1 MGSWPWKKV
10 SRRPSGKRKRSRMF
24 ARHGR
29 ARDLLDDPAQQDVVG
44 VRVVEAGVRAA
55 VAGPLERQDLVR
67 APAVPRP
74 VEDPRL
80 VAGMR
85 EVVVDAAAVREEH
98 PDRDALGDG
107 VVGQPRGDGLVQG
120 EAALLLEP
128 EHERRHER
136 LGQRADVEGRQ
147 HRDGLRRPCRRR
159 ARRRCPSSGCRRAG
173 ARRRPRPGHRGRRAS
188 GPGGPATWWPGS
200 GRARPASGR
209 RRCHREAPPAGGR
222 PGRHGGCA
230 QVSGRSRPAEHSATA
245 KSALSDHRSPPAP
258 TLCESP
264 DGDGSAA
271 ILGPAGEVAEWL
283 KATVL
288 KTVGRKPR
296 GFESH
301 PLRQAWTERETVG
314 PNDTVAAGMA
324 PLPRAGWPSGI
335 RGGRAT
341 LSGAGVRPARPRP
354 ARRPSPGSRRWG

>member
-10 SRRPSGKRKRSRMF
+10 SRRPSGKRKRSRMLR
-24 ARHGR
+24 ADGR
-29 ARDLLDDPAQQDVVG
+29 AGDLLDDPAQQDVVG

-55 VAGPLERQDLVR
+55 VAGPREGQDLVR

-107 VVGQPRGDGLVQG
+107 VVGQPRGDGLIQG
-120 EAALLLEP
+120 EAALLLQLAARAP
-128 EHERRHER
+128 PRTSWSASRSRRASTPR
-136 LGQRADVEGRQ
+136 RAC
-147 HRDGLRRPCRRR
+147 RPCRPR

-173 ARRRPRPGHRGRRAS
+173 ARRRPRPGHRARRAS
-188 GPGGPATWWPGS
+188 GPGGPAAWWPGR
-200 GRARPASGR
+200 GRARPVSGR
-209 RRCHREAPPAGGR
+209 RRCHRGAPPAGGR
-222 PGRHGGCA
+222 PGRHGGWA
-230 QVSGRSRPAEHSATA
+230 EVSGRSRPAEHSVAA
-245 KSALSDHRSPPAP
+245 KSALSDHRSPLAP
-258 TLCESP
+258 TSCESP
-264 DGDGSAA
+264 GGHGSAA

-301 PLRQAWTERETVG
+301 PLRQA
-314 PNDTVAAGMA
+314 
-324 PLPRAGWPSGI
+324 
-335 RGGRAT
+335 
-341 LSGAGVRPARPRP
+341 
-354 ARRPSPGSRRWG
+354 